1 MTYIE
6 SRVPV
11 NLESFKEVL
20 RSIKFC
26 EILGIKNVILEPKK
40 YLSKIPLN
48 FKKKV
53 QKETDIKIY
62 YRINLR
68 VNDYQEFKSKIRNF
82 NKFGDILS
90 VESLSK
96 EVQLQSAKDSR
107 VDILSFSDPEILK
120 TLTPGVISLTKQNK
134 SFVEFSLAPI
144 MIKDR
149 TSQSKNFRNLY
160 KFIQLSLKLK
170 ANYLISGNFTDL
182 FDYRHPRSLVSI
194 SNSLLGIPLNMA
206 KKGYMDNPKRLIEK
220 IKIPH
225 DKNFEQGV
233 KLI

>member
-1 MTYIE
+1 LTYIE